1 MGNTWVTDM
10 RHFLDEEGL
19 LAEALP
25 ARGMNIALFL
35 GSIVGWVTS
44 HPQGTYEWTNVP
56 CRRSP
61 GHKRCLGEIIAS
73 LDSSSEAITWE
84 CRMCGDNGIISGWQD
99 TTWDR
104 RKG

>member
-1 MGNTWVTDM
+1 MGNTWVTDL
-10 RHFLDEEGL
+10 RHFLDDEGL

-25 ARGMNIALFL
+25 GSALNIALFL

-44 HPQGTYEWTNVP
+44 HPHGTYEWTNVP
-56 CRRSP
+56 CRRMP
-61 GHKRCLGEIIAS
+61 GHKRCLGEIFAW
-73 LDSSSEAITWE
+73 LDSSTEAITWE
-84 CRMCGDNGIISGWQD
+84 CRMCGDNGLISGWQD